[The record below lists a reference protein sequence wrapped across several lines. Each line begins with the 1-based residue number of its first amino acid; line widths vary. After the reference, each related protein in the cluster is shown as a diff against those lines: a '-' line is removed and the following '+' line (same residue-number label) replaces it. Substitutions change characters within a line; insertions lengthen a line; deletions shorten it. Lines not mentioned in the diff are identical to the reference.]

1 MKSLSGRV
9 LISQD
14 RALQAIFTAFAEG
27 WMDISPSRERAKG
40 KGTWDMVTSTGT
52 GMQSPSQCQLTAYI
66 WELEDTTTG
75 LLLLLSYQGGGATR
89 ATEALHNQQLH
100 FCKLGVQVWM
110 HLSGNS
116 APPLRNCF
124 LCLDINFSFTPSKG
138 GIFIYWSLEQ
148 FLHYVCHCSAK
159 INLVFDYW

>member
-1 MKSLSGRV
+1 MSTPSLMVSTPQRWGSRWERRQETSSLHQDIRDNSDFTKGHAQGWIPSSSGV
-9 LISQD
+9 
-14 RALQAIFTAFAEG
+14 
-27 WMDISPSRERAKG
+27 
-40 KGTWDMVTSTGT
+40 GT
-52 GMQSPSQCQLTAYI
+52 G
-66 WELEDTTTG
+66 
-75 LLLLLSYQGGGATR
+75 LLLLSYQGGGATG

-124 LCLDINFSFTPSKG
+124 LYLDINFSFTPSEG

-159 INLVFDYW
+159 INLIFDYR